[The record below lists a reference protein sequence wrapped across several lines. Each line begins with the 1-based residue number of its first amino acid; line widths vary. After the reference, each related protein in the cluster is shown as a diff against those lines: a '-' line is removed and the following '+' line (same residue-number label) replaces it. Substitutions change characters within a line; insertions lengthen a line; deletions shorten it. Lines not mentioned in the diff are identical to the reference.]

1 MCLNC
6 CGNPEDSGSDDP
18 KSKLLSPDL
27 PQKIQKDGKKIKS
40 SKKVKK
46 LKLKA
51 EKDKKVTENPELS
64 DTVCQNTKIPHNSHV
79 PVDTSK
85 PSEDQVLEAERRDQ
99 FPPEWNTKAAK
110 FAASTFVGMGLAK
123 RNETLTK
130 TVDKSTELSDSTRH
144 YRSLSKKLK
153 EKQEAKLKNSK
164 LLW

>member
-6 CGNPEDSGSDDP
+6 CGNPEGSGSDDP

-27 PQKIQKDGKKIKS
+27 PQKNQKDAKKIKS

-46 LKLKA
+46 SKSKA
-51 EKDKKVTENPELS
+51 EKDKKVTEKPETS
-64 DTVCQNTKIPHNSHV
+64 DTVCQNISIPHNSHV

-85 PSEDQVLEAERRDQ
+85 PTEDQILETERRDH

-123 RNETLTK
+123 RNETLKK
-130 TVDKSTELSDSTRH
+130 TVDKSTELNDSTRH